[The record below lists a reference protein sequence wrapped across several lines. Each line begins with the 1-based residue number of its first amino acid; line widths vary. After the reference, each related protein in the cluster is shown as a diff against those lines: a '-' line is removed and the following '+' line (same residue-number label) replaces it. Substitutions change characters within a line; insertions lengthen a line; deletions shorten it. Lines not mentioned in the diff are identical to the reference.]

1 MTKVLLFAA
10 LVACI
15 AVPFRVFVKGEQTK
29 HRYKTTLALNG
40 VMFFGL
46 MLFTG
51 VMMFSGNAFAAETAE
66 TAAVAASSTARG
78 EWRGGAQER
87 NPPLSG
93 GLQAQASS

>member
-51 VMMFSGNAFAAETAE
+51 VMMFSGNAFAAEEHQYGRYDQGTE
-66 TAAVAASSTARG
+66 
-78 EWRGGAQER
+78 EQEYIE
-87 NPPLSG
+87 
-93 GLQAQASS
+93 A

>member
-40 VMFFGL
+40 VMFFD
-46 MLFTG
+46 
-51 VMMFSGNAFAAETAE
+51 AFYRRYD
-66 TAAVAASSTARG
+66 VLRQRICSRDC
-78 EWRGGAQER
+78 
-87 NPPLSG
+87 
-93 GLQAQASS
+93 

>member
-51 VMMFSGNAFAAETAE
+51 VMMFSG
-66 TAAVAASSTARG
+66 
-78 EWRGGAQER
+78 
-87 NPPLSG
+87 
-93 GLQAQASS
+93 